1 MFSIRTN
8 VCSKTNRFNVL
19 KRIGWFLCDV
29 IKIPIRK
36 LMATGLLL
44 QHFLNIR
51 ERNFAGKFQ
60 GDVLLCFQSQHYDLT
75 KFVAVQS
82 TRISY
87 RNVIKLA

>member
-1 MFSIRTN
+1 MY
-8 VCSKTNRFNVL
+8 L
-19 KRIGWFLCDV
+19 KELAGFYV
-29 IKIPIRK
+29 MSSKIPIRK